1 MGLPFPDF
9 TGKIGKQHPAEVNEL
24 YLFVGA
30 CPGPDGVGT
39 MADATGTARR
49 VGGFGQD
56 APAIGDIQSEAGAV
70 NGRSA
75 AS

>member
-1 MGLPFPDF
+1 MELPFPDF
-9 TGKIGKQHPAEVNEL
+9 TRKIGKRHPAEVNGL
-24 YLFVGA
+24 YLFLSA
-30 CPGPDGVGT
+30 CPGPGGVGT
-39 MADATGTARR
+39 TADATGPARR